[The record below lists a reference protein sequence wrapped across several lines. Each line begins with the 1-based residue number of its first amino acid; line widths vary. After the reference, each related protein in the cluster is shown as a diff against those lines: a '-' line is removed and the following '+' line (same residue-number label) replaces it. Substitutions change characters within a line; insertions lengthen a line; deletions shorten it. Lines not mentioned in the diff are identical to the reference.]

1 MKKTKESF
9 AVKPVVRDKDFS
21 ELMKGVPVS
30 VFVSMVTRAGMP
42 SGESAALCKSFKNL
56 VGQG

>member
-9 AVKPVVRDKDFS
+9 AVRPAVRAKDFS

-30 VFVSMVTRAGMP
+30 VFVSMVTRAGLP
-42 SGESAALCKSFKNL
+42 SGESAELCKSFKDL
-56 VGQG
+56 VSKG